1 MSTIQQV
8 IPEITVVME
17 SGTVNSMTKQPGLA
31 TLRKNMP
38 SVLNVPNCSLTLSG
52 FGNLPNGIEITTR
65 NNRFTISALPRVLMT
80 PSIQIPQFEPEE
92 DLTLTQHINAST
104 VKWGAVIDP
113 SAIQLPAVVTP
124 IPTHQYGLAAQAPW
138 GGGPT
143 ITGDQGAAVASNPIF
158 GYTVSNIYGLVGIN
172 TIGHNYTNSVLQTS
186 ISAYSF
192 NSLNQFGNALELAV
206 QNSLGQKLWFPA
218 SDTLNVPASWAWGDG
233 TPTGLNPNLSTFKD
247 LQIFS
252 SDNWAAS
259 NSGTNNYITY
269 TPGYFY
275 AADPALGLDWN
286 ITTYGYGCQS
296 KVILNSMYY
305 SCPDMGQNPYAMGGP
320 IQDFN
325 RYNAVT
331 TLNRPNTFRL
341 PTGSHNSFWSPIAS
355 QTYQESDKVS
365 FYPFWNN
372 RGVPIQNYVES
383 NRALGMQPSAFMATL
398 TQNLCKVQPNYNVP
412 TYNADQSNNDNN
424 NTSSVFCYEN
434 FSAPR
439 NASQTGFMKMCVI
452 PTKLGC
458 KYTSPADECLDKY
471 LYNSG
476 FRADLGALC
485 GHFWS
490 GGRPDIDSHI
500 QDLGSRYCPMYYQA
514 VSPDTTI
521 GNALLG
527 YKGSGQFNTAFCYG
541 TMTGSLGNTPAAY
554 ESDNATLQNAAWNI
568 NPWGVIL
575 FNNPLGYGQGI
586 NTSGILEFANEDILW
601 TGSPAC
607 NLPRILYNMN
617 PPNTGTNT
625 AGTPQCDYANGPVI
639 LDNTTFGDLMG
650 AANPKAVADDAAGV
664 ACQWILPPCFGC
676 FNLPDEPLGL
686 FNYNPYCSNWF
697 STVGGRP
704 GETNFVEIHYNN
716 APTINELPNPMSF
729 TYGSN
734 YWVNYIGSLANP
746 SQHFKTNGDQPFRP
760 DAPYDAIHADAPFTL
775 DHQNSYPRT
784 MGYLMPRSKVLLS
797 TAAKPYIH
805 PINNSRDS
813 VMNGSLTAPFEPYVP
828 VIGHT
833 YPPFI
838 NKRGNGLFVPG
849 WPSPPHVVTLS
860 APRPLSGTDR
870 HLYACANL
878 TSDDPGMICPKAD
891 LTMGA
896 SMTYGT
902 CDFPI
907 NQTPLPGLLPMFFN
921 ALPHSTILSKPDQY
935 QSPPTAGT
943 PSNYSNV
950 YNHHVLSS
958 SGIMPMPCGHAQDI
972 RYVCNMR
979 MASIMKRNQTN
990 AHDYSEPLIWKHT
1003 FTLPVGTYSLPE
1015 LEITLNQLLNN
1026 TDDNGNYPFFRKI
1039 DFSEA
1044 ILTSCDYED
1053 DVLSW
1058 RGKDNTATYPIEGD
1072 TRLAK
1077 GNRYGPPTTD
1087 DQGIGVVVSQGPNTK
1102 NKFFGAPNLA
1112 FVVNQQGAFEIQQT
1126 TNPYN
1131 LSGVVQSATSKLN
1144 TALSSIFW
1152 TVNPGSFDPYFTPL
1166 WGELGQG
1173 DSVIDPF
1180 MVAFSAGL
1188 EPMDLLQ
1195 ATSYQPPGT
1204 TPVGTTGNVSIG
1216 ASYQALIGAYNSG
1229 FFSFDPNS
1237 VADAGSQVIYGTGSP
1252 ASSLFQTEINYN
1264 ASQHLFLGQ
1273 QTGFPNRTQ
1282 ANPYGL
1288 ATSYTSLGPGTLTDG
1303 YTPSTQVNSAYAWNT
1318 SPAAIAINNRRI
1330 NYYEQAIENIQ
1341 SGRVF
1346 NICGGTVSFL
1356 PGESDIQIMSLADVT
1371 DDVEVAFWS
1380 SLGFDASQL
1389 TLFTPAIAHI
1399 KPVEGLVYSANEGL
1413 YVGSSDA
1420 FCFSKENPDLQFQIP
1435 DIYIRT
1441 IPDTDITVTTSAGIT
1456 EWLGREFPT
1465 KYKAQLLLND
1475 PVDYNGNQ
1483 IGSVADG
1490 NIQCAHPMMLFAPT
1504 HMNTIANRKFG
1515 DTERTLLQDLCSSSS
1530 STSQGFFDWYVYP
1543 QVNTTHQSFSVCIFG
1558 ALAYLPILGGQLYAM
1573 ANKANANIDSQHNFA
1588 MNYFTA
1594 MSVVEMLTINPYL
1607 YQGTLP
1613 FDLNY
1618 HYSGNIFAWKPTAA
1632 FYQGTGSVYQ
1642 SFFENFYESSYQ
1654 DIHQALTQ
1662 VDVATATPQYPPS
1675 APNLNYTQTRY
1686 DYPHPRQ
1693 RLIANASTIYSC
1705 SQFDYDHTTF
1715 PALGDGTGQ
1724 LGWTTVGFY
1733 DDCKLIKGSNMQ
1745 WPTQGPWMLDPWEF
1759 QLPLQGPT
1767 PGVFGQDDTTCA
1779 FPQRHSARD
1788 AACLVGPCPPRWGF
1802 TNMLCGSGL
1811 GDVTPPAPSL
1821 TTFNNGCL
1829 GFYQNM
1835 NFIIQHYMQT
1845 RVVSTTYT
1853 FNTTTTFEVARTGY
1867 ALQAYHDN
1875 WVGTLPDRITGTNL
1889 TALQNLTTARFA
1901 EYIYSQPA
1909 GYLNYFATNAV
1920 DYVNNLQSEVNNN
1933 DDWDPT
1939 ITNGWIAGLGQTLVY
1954 KNAADTVSQDFILN
1968 SQSPAAQVPQ
1978 AGRIVLDEI
1987 AVCAINQK
1995 PMTGYKGLNSNPS
2008 FAQMQSVATYEQ
2020 EKLMESRTC
2029 KTFGIVTNYSI
2040 SKNKVY
2046 LGPSYDN
2053 TSLQGMP
2060 ANTERRLVNTV
2071 YTSDSVGIDQ
2081 NQPQQITDFT
2091 TNFLAGLNF
2100 PKVITPIFTS
2110 GMIVSVSGPSFLT
2123 SATTIYGDQIYNNAV
2138 LLSVSNNFANMN
2150 SVTFS
2155 SALVCTLANQNI
2167 PFIEVNLINPSTGT
2181 PVADFSYL
2189 HLVLTFTPTNA
2200 PTAQQI
2206 SFAQGLSVSDVLGQT
2221 GMASDQSN
2229 IVGSPAISTPV
2240 NTNIKRVK
2248 LTPTTP
2254 TSSSGNPLSTLPTR
2268 QVGPRPSTS
2277 TSNNTTSS

>member
-1 MSTIQQV
+1 
-8 IPEITVVME
+8 
-17 SGTVNSMTKQPGLA
+17 
-31 TLRKNMP
+31 
-38 SVLNVPNCSLTLSG
+38 
-52 FGNLPNGIEITTR
+52 
-65 NNRFTISALPRVLMT
+65 
-80 PSIQIPQFEPEE
+80 
-92 DLTLTQHINAST
+92 
-104 VKWGAVIDP
+104 
-113 SAIQLPAVVTP
+113 
-124 IPTHQYGLAAQAPW
+124 
-138 GGGPT
+138 
-143 ITGDQGAAVASNPIF
+143 
-158 GYTVSNIYGLVGIN
+158 
-172 TIGHNYTNSVLQTS
+172 
-186 ISAYSF
+186 
-192 NSLNQFGNALELAV
+192 
-206 QNSLGQKLWFPA
+206 
-218 SDTLNVPASWAWGDG
+218 
-233 TPTGLNPNLSTFKD
+233 
-247 LQIFS
+247 
-252 SDNWAAS
+252 
-259 NSGTNNYITY
+259 
-269 TPGYFY
+269 
-275 AADPALGLDWN
+275 LGLDWN
-286 ITTYGYGCQS
+286 IATYGYGCQS
-296 KVILNSMYY
+296 KVILNNMYY

-341 PTGSHNSFWSPIAS
+341 PTGAHNSVWGPIVS
-355 QTYQESDKVS
+355 QTYQESDKGS
-365 FYPFWNN
+365 FVPFWNN
-372 RGVPIQNYVES
+372 RGVPVQNYVET
-383 NRALGMQPSAFMATL
+383 NRKLGMQPSAFMATL
-398 TQNLCKVQPNYNVP
+398 TQNLCKVQPNYNITVH
-412 TYNADQSNNDNN
+412 NVDGAGVNN
-424 NTSSVFCYEN
+424 NTNSVFCYEN

-439 NASQTGFMKMCVI
+439 SAQTNGMMTMGVI

-458 KYTSPADECLDKY
+458 KYASSADECLDKY

-476 FRADLGALC
+476 FRADLGALV

-490 GGRPDIDSHI
+490 GGRPDIDGHT
-500 QDLGSRYCPMYYQA
+500 QDLTGRYCPMLYTC
-514 VSPDTTI
+514 VTSENTI
-521 GNALLG
+521 QSAYLG
-527 YKGSGQFNTAFCYG
+527 YKGSGSFNTAFCYG
-541 TMTGSLGNTPAAY
+541 TMTGSMGCTPAQY
-554 ESDNATLQNAAWNI
+554 QNDNATPENTPWNI
-568 NPWGVIL
+568 NPWSVIL
-575 FNNPLGYGQGI
+575 FNNPLNWGGALPDALTG
-586 NTSGILEFANEDILW
+586 NEDILW

-617 PPNTGTNT
+617 PPNTATDT
-625 AGTPQCDYANGPVI
+625 AGTPQCDYASNPLI
-639 LDNTTFGDLMG
+639 LFNTTYGNLTG
-650 AANPKAVADDAAGV
+650 ASNPKAVADDAAGV
-664 ACQWILPPCFGC
+664 ACQWVLPPCFGC
-676 FNLPDEPLGL
+676 FNLPDEHLGM
-686 FNYNPYCSNWF
+686 FNYNPYCSTWF

-704 GETNFVEIHYNN
+704 GQTNFVEIHYDN
-716 APTINELPNPMSF
+716 APFINQEPNPMSF

-734 YWVNYIGSLANP
+734 HWVNYIGSLMNP

-784 MGYLMPRSKVLLS
+784 MGYILPRSRVLLS

-833 YPPFI
+833 FPPFI
-838 NKRGNGLFVPG
+838 NKRGNGLFIPG

-860 APRPLSGTDR
+860 SPRPLAGTDR
-870 HLYACANL
+870 HLYCCANL

-921 ALPHSTILSKPDQY
+921 ALPHSTILSKPDVY
-935 QSPPTAGT
+935 QGPPTAGT
-943 PSNYSNV
+943 ASNYTNV

-979 MASIMKRNQTN
+979 MATVMKRNESN

-1003 FTLPVGTYSLPE
+1003 FTVPVGTYTLPE
-1015 LEITLNQLLNN
+1015 LEIALNQLLND

-1039 DFSEA
+1039 DFSEV

-1058 RGKDNTATYPIEGD
+1058 RGKNNTATYPSPGD
-1072 TRLAK
+1072 TRMAK
-1077 GNRYGPPTTD
+1077 GNRYGPPTD
-1087 DQGIGVVVSQGPNTK
+1087 SDQGLGVVVTHGPNTK

-1131 LSGVVQSATSKLN
+1131 LSGVVQSATSRLN
-1144 TALSSIFW
+1144 TSLSSIFW
-1152 TVNPGSFDPYFTPL
+1152 TVDPGSFDPYFAPL

-1173 DSVIDPF
+1173 NSVIDPF

-1195 ATSYQPPGT
+1195 ATNYQPPGT
-1204 TPVGTTGNVSIG
+1204 TPTGTTGNVSIG
-1216 ASYQALIGAYNSG
+1216 ASYQALIGAYNNG

-1237 VADAGSQVIYGTGSP
+1237 IADGANAVIYGNGDT

-1273 QTGFPNRTQ
+1273 QAGFPNRTQ

-1288 ATSYTSLGPGTLTDG
+1288 AETYVSLGPGTVNNG
-1303 YTPSTQVNSAYAWNT
+1303 YTPSTQVTSTYVWNT
-1318 SPAAIAINNRRI
+1318 SPAAIAINNRRL

-1356 PGESDIQIMSLADVT
+1356 PGESDIQIMSLADTT
-1371 DDVEVAFWS
+1371 DDVEVAFWNT
-1380 SLGFDASQL
+1380 LGFDAGQL
-1389 TLFTPAIAHI
+1389 TVFTPSIAHI
-1399 KPVEGLVYSANEGL
+1399 KPVEGLVYSANENL

-1420 FCFSKENPDLQFQIP
+1420 FCFSKENPDLQFQVP

-1441 IPDTDITVTTSAGIT
+1441 IPDTDIDVTTTDGISQ
-1456 EWLGREFPT
+1456 WLAREFPT

-1475 PVDYNGNQ
+1475 PQDYNGNQ
-1483 IGSVADG
+1483 IGSQADG
-1490 NIQCAHPMMLFAPT
+1490 NILCAHPMMLFAPT
-1504 HMNTIANRKFG
+1504 HMNTISNRPFG
-1515 DTERTLLQDLCSSSS
+1515 ATNRTLLQDLCSNSGSD
-1530 STSQGFFDWYVYP
+1530 SQGFFDWYVYP
-1543 QVNTTHQSFSVCIFG
+1543 QIGGVTHQSFSVCIFG
-1558 ALAYLPILGGQLYAM
+1558 ALAYLPILGGQLQLMASQANNNISADHDYAM
-1573 ANKANANIDSQHNFA
+1573 AD
-1588 MNYFTA
+1588 FTS

-1607 YQGTLP
+1607 YQGALP

-1618 HYSGNIFAWKPTAA
+1618 HYSGNIFAWNPTAA
-1632 FYQGTGSVYQ
+1632 FYPDPSTVYQ
-1642 SFFENFYESSYQ
+1642 SFYNNFYESSYLDVRQ
-1654 DIHQALTQ
+1654 PLTQ
-1662 VDVATATPQYPPS
+1662 IDVAVATPQYPPN
-1675 APNLNYTQTRY
+1675 APTINYTQTRY

-1693 RLIANASTIYSC
+1693 RLISNATTQYTS
-1705 SQFDYDHTTF
+1705 SQFNYEHTTF
-1715 PALGDGTGQ
+1715 PTLGDGSGQ
-1724 LGWTTVGFY
+1724 LGWNVVGFY

-1767 PGVFGQDDTTCA
+1767 PGVFGQNDTTCA
-1779 FPQRHSARD
+1779 FPQRYSARD

-1811 GDVTPPAPSL
+1811 GDVDPPAGSFD
-1821 TTFNNGCL
+1821 TFNNGCL
-1829 GFYQNM
+1829 GFYQNL
-1835 NFIIQHYMQT
+1835 NFLIQHYMQT
-1845 RVVSTTYT
+1845 RVVSTTYA
-1853 FNTTTTFEVARTGY
+1853 FNTTTTFEVTRTGY
-1867 ALQAYHDN
+1867 ALQTYHDN
-1875 WVGTLPDRITGTNL
+1875 WVGNLPDRISGTTL
-1889 TALQNLTTARFA
+1889 TALQALTNTRC
-1901 EYIYSQPA
+1901 S
-1909 GYLNYFATNAV
+1909 NYVYNAPGGDYVNNWSYNAV
-1920 DYVNNLQSEVNNN
+1920 DYVNQLRNPANNN
-1933 DDWDPT
+1933 GSWDQNL
-1939 ITNGWIAGLGQTLVY
+1939 TNGWIAGLGQTLVY
-1954 KNAADTVSQDFILN
+1954 KNSTSTTSQDVILN
-1968 SQSPAAQVPQ
+1968 PLSPAAQVPQ

-2008 FAQMQSVATYEQ
+2008 YAQMQSVSTYEQ

-2029 KTFGIVTNYSI
+2029 KTFGIVTNYSL
-2040 SKNKVY
+2040 SNNKVY

-2060 ANTERRLVNTV
+2060 ANSERRLINTV
-2071 YTSDSVGIDQ
+2071 YTVDSVAIDV

-2110 GMIVSVSGPSFLT
+2110 GLIVNVSGPSFLT

-2167 PFIEVNLINPSTGT
+2167 PFIEINLINPSTGT

-2200 PTAQQI
+2200 PTAQQL
-2206 SFAQGLSVSDVLGQT
+2206 SFAQGLSVADVLGQT

-2248 LTPTTP
+2248 LTPSTP
-2254 TSSSGNPLSTLPTR
+2254 VSASGSPLSTLPTR
-2268 QVGPRPSTS
+2268 QIGPRPSTS
-2277 TSNNTTSS
+2277 TSNNSTSS